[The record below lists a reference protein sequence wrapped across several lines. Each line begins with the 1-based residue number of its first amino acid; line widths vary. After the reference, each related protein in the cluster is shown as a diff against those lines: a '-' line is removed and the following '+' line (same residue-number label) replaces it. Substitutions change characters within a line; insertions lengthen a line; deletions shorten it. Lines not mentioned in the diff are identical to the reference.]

1 MLDYTDNIKL
11 AHYDDGKQKW
21 QSHEICLQD
30 DINFYHND
38 IFSHNIFDARGYGAT
53 KEEALND
60 LKNKLNFLFDE
71 LKILEAK
78 LFESNV
84 LENNMI
90 EVDCF
95 GKEIVDN
102 S

>member
-1 MLDYTDNIKL
+1 MLDYTNNIKL
-11 AHYDDGKQKW
+11 AHYDDGKHKW
-21 QSHEICLQD
+21 QSHEVFLKD
-30 DINFYHND
+30 NGINYNGLYSHD
-38 IFSHNIFDARGYGAT
+38 IFEARGYGET

-78 LFESNV
+78 LFETNE
-84 LENNMI
+84 LENNII

-95 GKEIVDN
+95 DKEIV
-102 S
+102 SKS